1 MENYLASLVNFDNA
15 FEMKILGFDWKCFDF
30 YEETIVGVHER
41 LDPRICHSQRAKPV
55 NWNDESD
62 DESVLT
68 SAPTIQMGVVWLLDE
83 YKLFI
88 QVEPYWSEDGR
99 QFLAK
104 ILKINDGCAT
114 LLKTV
119 MVNDTVE
126 SAYQNAMSYIFKNIL

>member
-1 MENYLASLVNFDNA
+1 MENYLANLVNFDNA

-41 LDPRICHSQRAKPV
+41 LDPRLCHSQRAKPV

>member
-15 FEMKILGFDWKCFDF
+15 FEMKILGFEWKCFDF

-41 LDPRICHSQRAKPV
+41 LDPRICHSQRATPV

-68 SAPTIQMGVVWLLDE
+68 SAPTINMAIIWLLDE

-88 QVEPYWSEDGR
+88 QVEPYWDENGR
-99 QFLAK
+99 HFLAK
-104 ILKINDGCAT
+104 ILKVNDEHNT
-114 LLKTV
+114 LLKNIAG
-119 MVNDTVE
+119 NDTIE
-126 SAYQNAMSYIFKNIL
+126 GAYQNAMSYIFKNIL

>member
-1 MENYLASLVNFDNA
+1 MENYLANLVNFDNA

-68 SAPTIQMGVVWLLDE
+68 SAPTINMAVVWLLDE

>member
-30 YEETIVGVHER
+30 YEETIVGVHMR

-62 DESVLT
+62 DKSVLT
-68 SAPTIQMGVVWLLDE
+68 SAPTIQMGIVWLLDE

-104 ILKINDGCAT
+104 ILKINDSCAT